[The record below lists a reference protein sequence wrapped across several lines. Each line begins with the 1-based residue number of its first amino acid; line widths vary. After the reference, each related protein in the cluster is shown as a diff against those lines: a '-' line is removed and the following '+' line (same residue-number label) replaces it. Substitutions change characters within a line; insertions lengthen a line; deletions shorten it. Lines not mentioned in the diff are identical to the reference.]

1 MPDGAPTPEQ
11 LAALLRLQE
20 AETNVRRLERRV
32 AELPEQAA
40 LAAAM
45 EKAAAAK
52 AEQDSRRVDLDLI
65 DAEIRKREG
74 ELGLLQQR
82 REHERGRLYGGGVA
96 NPRELQSM
104 RAELNSLERRMSGLE
119 DELLEAMERR
129 EELVRGVDEL
139 AAARRELEEEVARLR
154 ALRDEAAKGVQAE
167 LTGSR
172 MERDAEQ
179 AALPPR
185 LLATY
190 EASKRRHGGVGI
202 GALKQGICTACR
214 LELTPLE
221 ISDLQRDAP
230 LGTCPQC
237 QRLLVVLD

>member
-20 AETNVRRLERRV
+20 AETSIRRLERRL

-40 LAAAM
+40 LNAAV
-45 EKAAAAK
+45 EKVAAAK
-52 AEQDSRRVDLDLI
+52 AEQDSRRVDLDLL

-82 REHERGRLYGGGVA
+82 REHERGRLYGGVVA

-119 DELLEAMERR
+119 DELLEVMERR
-129 EELVRGVDEL
+129 EELVGGVEEL
-139 AAARRELEEEVARLR
+139 AANRRELEEEVARLQ
-154 ALRDEAAKGVQAE
+154 AVRDAAAEGAQAE
-167 LTGSR
+167 LAGSR
-172 MERDAEQ
+172 MERDAEH
-179 AALPPR
+179 AALPAA
-185 LLATY
+185 LLAKY
-190 EASKRRHGGVGI
+190 EASKRRHGGVGV
-202 GALKQGICTACR
+202 GALRQAICTACR

-221 ISDLQRDAP
+221 ISDLRRDAP
-230 LGTCPQC
+230 LSTCPQC